1 MKKKE
6 YSPESDFN
14 VSYDGRSLVITA
26 CSDKTSREI
35 LVPPLINGRPVTEIG
50 NGAFTFCHELRR
62 IVLPD
67 TVTSI
72 DNAAFR
78 GCRNLVDAVL
88 SKELRSIG
96 ALSFAGCLK
105 LRRVT
110 LGNCLERFEMNSF
123 RECPELREIVIWHR
137 EKGEYMSF
145 AVSSEEDVAIWLYLR
160 GVLSAT
166 APHGAY
172 MDKYDATFLEI
183 KGEYDVYNIAVSR
196 LRNPVDLS
204 PERRQIYENAL
215 SGAVPQIIRQDR
227 VDQLTAIGE
236 LGCIKEDALDEYIH
250 TASRI
255 GGGCIAYL
263 LEYKHRIGKSTG
275 YDFSL

>member
-1 MKKKE
+1 MRQME

-14 VSYDGRSLVITA
+14 VSYDGKSMVITA
-26 CSDKTSREI
+26 CGDKESREI
-35 LVPPLINGRPVTEIG
+35 RIPPLIDGQPVTGIG

-62 IVLPD
+62 VVLPD
-67 TVTSI
+67 TVTVI
-72 DNAAFR
+72 ENAAFR
-78 GCRNLVDAVL
+78 GCGNLVDAVL
-88 SKELRSIG
+88 SKDLRTIG
-96 ALSFAGCLK
+96 ALSFAGCSKLK
-105 LRRVT
+105 RVT
-110 LGNCLERFEMNSF
+110 MGNCLERFEMNSF
-123 RECPELREIVIWHR
+123 RDCTELREIVIWHR
-137 EKGEYMSF
+137 EKQQYMSF
-145 AVSSEEDVAIWLYLR
+145 AVSSEEEAAIWLYLR
-160 GVLSAT
+160 GVMSAT
-166 APHGAY
+166 APHDAY

-183 KGEYDVYNIAVSR
+183 KGAYDVYNIAVSR

-204 PERRQIYENAL
+204 PERRKIYENAL

-236 LGCIKEDALDEYIH
+236 LGCIREDALEEYIH

-263 LEYKHRIGKSTG
+263 LGYKHRIGKNTG

>member
-1 MKKKE
+1 MKKTE

-35 LVPPLINGRPVTEIG
+35 LIPPFINGRPVTEIG

-96 ALSFAGCLK
+96 AL
-105 LRRVT
+105 
-110 LGNCLERFEMNSF
+110 EMNSF
-123 RECPELREIVIWHR
+123 RECPELREIVVWHR
-137 EKGEYMSF
+137 EKKEYMSF

>member
-1 MKKKE
+1 MRKME

-14 VSYDGRSLVITA
+14 VNYDGKSMVILS
-26 CSDKTSREI
+26 CGDKESREI
-35 LVPPLINGRPVTEIG
+35 IVPPTISGAPVTGIG
-50 NGAFTFCHELRR
+50 NGAFSFSHGMRR
-62 IVLPD
+62 IVVPD
-67 TVTSI
+67 TVTFI
-72 DNAAFR
+72 ENAAFR
-78 GCRNLVDAVL
+78 GCGNLVDAVL

-96 ALSFAGCLK
+96 ALSFAGCSK

-110 LGNCLERFEMNSF
+110 LPNCLERFEINSF
-123 RECPELREIVIWHR
+123 RGCDELREIVVYHR
-137 EKGEYMSF
+137 ERKEYFHF
-145 AVSSEEDVAIWLYLR
+145 AVSSEAEAAIWLYLR
-160 GVLSAT
+160 GVLRASD
-166 APHGAY
+166 PYDSY

-183 KGEYDVYNIAVSR
+183 KGEYDMYNIAVSR

-204 PERRQIYENAL
+204 PEHRKIYEDAL

-227 VDQLTAIGE
+227 VDRLTAIGE

-263 LEYKHRIGKSTG
+263 LDYKNRIGKNHG